1 MNPLRGSASARTPR
15 HLRPASTLPTLLA
28 AFALLT
34 LGACKSDTVAD
45 PIIAAKVVVTPGLVS
60 KNVGQTQQ
68 LAVQAVD
75 ASGATLSTDNVAWT
89 SLDPVIATVSST
101 GLVTI
106 LRSGGTAI
114 VASTR
119 GATGFASIDAIG
131 NIAAINIIGVLTVG
145 IGQTSQLSATSIE
158 STGREL
164 FRTVAW
170 SSANPS
176 IATVSASG
184 LVTTTGVGSTVLSA
198 AAEGKIGSITFTV
211 LPPPAVATVAIVPA
225 TGFSPTTI
233 GVPLSLTLKDAQN
246 NVVTNRVVG
255 WTSSS
260 EALATISSLGVL
272 TGTGVGNVTI
282 TATSEGKSG
291 TATYRVRTGLKSG
304 VPVTFANTNNDA
316 DGSLFTAA
324 ILNPNTDFNTISS
337 FAIYVPAGTTT
348 LRVTLGGGTGDP
360 DLYLFRPG
368 NLTTT
373 DDCHSYA
380 DGPSELCTVANP
392 AAGVWRVAVD
402 PYIAHANTVIT
413 VTITPTPP

>member
-1 MNPLRGSASARTPR
+1 MNPLCGCASARTPR

-45 PIIAAKVVVTPGLVS
+45 PIVAASVVVTPGLIS

-68 LAVQAVD
+68 LTVKAVD
-75 ASGATLSTDNVAWT
+75 ASGTTLSTDDVQWT
-89 SLDPVIATVSST
+89 SLDPVVATVSST

-119 GATGFASIDAIG
+119 GATGFTSIDAIG
-131 NIAAINIIGVLTVG
+131 NIATINIIGVATVG
-145 IGQTSQLSATSIE
+145 IGQTSQLIAKSIE

-164 FRTVAW
+164 FRTVVW

-184 LVTTTGVGSTVLSA
+184 LVTTTGVGSTAISA
-198 AAEGKIGSITFTV
+198 VAEGKTGSINFTV
-211 LPPPAVATVAIVPA
+211 LPPPAVATVAVVPA
-225 TGFSPTTI
+225 TGFAPTAI
-233 GVPLSLTLKDAQN
+233 GVPLSLSLKDAQG
-246 NVVTNRVVG
+246 NVVTNRVVS

-304 VPVTFANTNNDA
+304 VPVTFGNTNNDA

-337 FAIYVPAGTTT
+337 FAVYVPAGTTT

-380 DGPSELCTVANP
+380 DGPGELCTVTNP

-402 PYIAHANTVIT
+402 PYVAHANTVIT